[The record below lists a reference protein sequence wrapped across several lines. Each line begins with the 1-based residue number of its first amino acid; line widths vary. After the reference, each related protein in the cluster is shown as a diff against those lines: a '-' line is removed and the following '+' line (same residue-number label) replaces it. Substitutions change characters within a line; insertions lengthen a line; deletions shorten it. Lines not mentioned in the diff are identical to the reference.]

1 MDENHKAALF
11 QLPPGMSRT
20 PSDALLARI
29 LAEAAEAQL
38 AVDEMAE
45 AAEEA
50 EAERAAAAVAA
61 ARAQLEGECLQVE
74 ARPVAAP
81 TSTPPLLSV
90 MSTLRVQARV
100 SAVSVITLAEA
111 EVVVDETSAA
121 VEAADAATA
130 AQSVAVATREAAA
143 TAKAVEARLSMAVST
158 IAQAGAGAAAA
169 AEAVAAAA
177 EVELAAAAEKV
188 TVASVAAVRSVA
200 VASTAVRRRSVAL
213 HEGSDEMDRLAAQR
227 QSAWPEAT
235 TVDPLVPER
244 RGSEDEP
251 DWLREA
257 TTLLTGQLAAAS
269 QGVSVARAAAAA
281 AVAAEQ
287 TAVAAGQAE
296 GSHTAAAAAAKL
308 AGAELVAAAQQ
319 VAAASA
325 GAASAAG
332 AAATAA
338 EEGLASAAQ
347 KLEWAGVC
355 RLNSAT
361 EAELVYCLEA
371 GLASATTEPM
381 PARRRKRRVRKPTDL
396 KANAEAV
403 QGFYSAAAMRK
414 STAGVAAARVGGELE
429 LEEDEGEAPS
439 RAKPRGERGR
449 VSLVGD
455 VMNESMS
462 AAEEV
467 RADTPPAH
475 VPPNRS
481 TRTPRPLCPLA
492 PKRHSLPRRPRRP
505 RRPSLL
511 TSDRTVPRRRWR
523 WPSRL
528 RPPRPRRGS
537 ARMTL

>member
-1 MDENHKAALF
+1 
-11 QLPPGMSRT
+11 MSRT

-38 AVDEMAE
+38 AADEMAE

-361 EAELVYCLEA
+361 EAELVHCLEA

-462 AAEEV
+462 AAEEEV

>member
-1 MDENHKAALF
+1 
-11 QLPPGMSRT
+11 MSRT

-361 EAELVYCLEA
+361 EAELVHCLEA

-414 STAGVAAARVGGELE
+414 STAGVAAAGVAAAGVGGELE

-537 ARMTL
+537 ARMSL

>member
-1 MDENHKAALF
+1 
-11 QLPPGMSRT
+11 MSRT

-169 AEAVAAAA
+169 AEVVAAAA

-361 EAELVYCLEA
+361 EAELVHWLEA

-414 STAGVAAARVGGELE
+414 STAGVAAAGVGGELE

-511 TSDRTVPRRRWR
+511 TSDRTVPRRR
-523 WPSRL
+523 
-528 RPPRPRRGS
+528 
-537 ARMTL
+537 